1 LKKKSILITGATGF
15 VGRPVLRSL
24 LHQNI
29 IIKVIVRKKS
39 LNKIPFCNKIIPV
52 ITKNIFKESVNWW
65 KKHLKGVD
73 IIVHLAW
80 NLDAKNYR
88 SSQFNIECLQGS
100 LNMISAAI
108 KTKVRRIISVGTC
121 LEYEESINFLSTK
134 SPLRGSCLY
143 SFCKI
148 SLFNIA
154 SAILKLHKKEFVW
167 CRLFHLFGKH
177 EKLYRLS
184 SQIKYHAKRKK
195 IFYLQNK
202 SSEFDF
208 MNVEDAAIKIMRI
221 SLGKKTGAFNIC
233 SGKSISVFD
242 YAKSIASKIGAENII
257 KYKSDQRK
265 KAVISIKKILG
276 APSSI

>member
-1 LKKKSILITGATGF
+1 MKKKSILITGATGF
-15 VGRPVLRSL
+15 VGRPVLRNL

-29 IIKVIVRKKS
+29 IIKVVVRKKS

-167 CRLFHLFGKH
+167 CRLFHLFGEH

-242 YAKSIASKIGAENII
+242 YAKNIAFKLGAENII
-257 KYKSDQRK
+257 KYKSGQRK
-265 KAVISIKKILG
+265 KAVISTKKILG
-276 APSSI
+276 TPSSI